1 MTSLTRSG
9 VSPKQLAR
17 FAGAL
22 YLVLG
27 VLTGF
32 AGTVLPRLYAAG
44 DATTTAGN
52 LAANAATVRYAV
64 VADLVGATVWVLLA
78 LTLYLLLGGISRGA
92 ARAMVVFAALGTGI
106 MMLNAVFAFEGM
118 QVATGA
124 VDLTAVGAGGSNAMA
139 LLLLDT
145 HHYGVFI
152 AQVFFGLW
160 LVPLGYLACR
170 SSGMLPTWLGVMLI
184 AGAAYYLLDLLAA
197 FLVPGLGS
205 ALHSLII
212 IPPTI
217 AEISA
222 VVYLLAVG
230 VRVSQPVGRQPVE
243 A

>member
-152 AQVFFGLW
+152 AQVFFGW
-160 LVPLGYLACR
+160 SRWGTSP
-170 SSGMLPTWLGVMLI
+170 
-184 AGAAYYLLDLLAA
+184 AGRRGCSR
-197 FLVPGLGS
+197 PGLAS
-205 ALHSLII
+205 CSSLA
-212 IPPTI
+212 PPTI
-217 AEISA
+217 CSTSSRPSWC
-222 VVYLLAVG
+222 
-230 VRVSQPVGRQPVE
+230 RVSAARSTP
-243 A
+243 

>member
-1 MTSLTRSG
+1 MRSLARSD

-22 YLVLG
+22 YLLLG
-27 VLTGF
+27 ILTGF
-32 AGTVLPRLYAAG
+32 SGTALPRQYVDG
-44 DATTTAGN
+44 DAATTAGN
-52 LAANAATVRYAV
+52 LVANATTVRYAV
-64 VADLVGATVWVLLA
+64 VADLAGATVWVVLA
-78 LTLYLLLGGISRGA
+78 LTLYVLLGGISRGA

-106 MMLNAVFAFEGM
+106 MMLNVVFAFEAM
-118 QVATGA
+118 RVATHA
-124 VDLTAVGAGGSNAMA
+124 VDLTAVGTGSSGATA

-145 HHYGVFI
+145 HHYGVFV

-160 LVPLGYLACR
+160 LIPLGYLAWR
-170 SSGMLPTWLGVMLI
+170 SSGMLPAWLGVMLI
-184 AGAAYYLLDLLAA
+184 AGGGYYMADLLAA
-197 FLVPGLGS
+197 FLAPGLSS
-205 ALHSLII
+205 ALHAFIM

-230 VRVSQPVGRQPVE
+230 VRASRPVGHLPAE

>member
-1 MTSLTRSG
+1 MTSRARSG

-17 FAGAL
+17 IEGAL
-22 YLVLG
+22 YLLLG
-27 VLTGF
+27 ILTGF
-32 AGTVLPRLYAAG
+32 AGMALPRLYVAG
-44 DATTTAGN
+44 DAAATAAN
-52 LAANAATVRYAV
+52 LAAHAATARCAV

-78 LTLYLLLGGISRGA
+78 LTLCLLLGGISREA
-92 ARAMVVFAALGTGI
+92 ARAMVVFTALGAGI
-106 MMLNAVFAFEGM
+106 MMLNAVFAFEAM
-118 QVATGA
+118 RVATGA
-124 VDLTAVGAGGSNAMA
+124 VDLTAVGAGGSNTMA

-184 AGAAYYLLDLLAA
+184 AGAGYYLLDLLAA
-197 FLVPGLGS
+197 FLAPGLGS
-205 ALHSLII
+205 ALHSLIL

-217 AEISA
+217 AEVSA
-222 VVYLLAVG
+222 VAYLLAVG
-230 VRVSQPVGRQPVE
+230 VRVSQPVGHLPAE